1 MAELADNRR
10 ATEDFG
16 LNFHPACEPIERALR
31 ESQERMTL
39 ALDAAQMGTFDWD
52 LVTDTA
58 IWNEYHARLLDYPP
72 APQYTYADWERRVD
86 PADLLR
92 VKAGFQHAI
101 ETHTD
106 YSAEY
111 RVVWRDGSIH
121 WIHRFGRFY
130 YNDDGQP
137 LRMVG
142 VASDITARKQA
153 ELAIAQSEERMSLA
167 FDAAQMGSFD
177 WQLAADRIVWNGY
190 HAKLLGYTFR
200 AGEYT
205 YADWERTVHPD
216 DLPGIQ
222 QAIELA
228 KLDRTDYSEEYRVV
242 WDDGTI
248 HWLAGFGRFH
258 YGGDGKAT
266 RMTGV
271 IFDITDRQ
279 TALLESQQTA
289 QALRESERRYRALV
303 EATAKI
309 AWTMAA
315 DGTCQQEHPNWEA
328 FTGQSYDEY
337 AGYGWLAAI
346 HPDDRLY
353 TQQLWSAALIN
364 LNLFEIEQ
372 RLRRYDGEYRYMSVR
387 AVPILRSN
395 GVVQEWVGI
404 HTDITERKQSEHALQ
419 YSQNRYRTLIDATA
433 QIVWSTAANG
443 HFVVEQP
450 TWSAFTG
457 QSFEEYRDWGWSA
470 AFHPADRARIDELWL
485 ASVTNLTT
493 FEMEQR
499 LRRHDGEYRYMSV
512 RGIPIID
519 DEGNVQEWVGVHTDI
534 TDRKQAE
541 LAIIESEERFRST
554 FEQAAVGIAHVGLDG
569 RWLTFNQ
576 KLCEIIG
583 YTRSELLNSK
593 FQDITYPEDLP
604 TNLDYIRQLL
614 AGEIQTYT
622 MEKRYIHKLGR
633 IVWANLTVSLRRDVS
648 GAPLHFISVIED
660 INDRKQT
667 EFTLQQ
673 QAIELATTTAQLEL
687 RNQELDRFS
696 YVVSHDLKAPLRAIA
711 NLSEWIEDDFE
722 GVVDPGTHK
731 YLELMRSRVQRME
744 SLIEG
749 LLEYA
754 RVGNTQASLKTFFV
768 EDLLA
773 EVVDSLSI
781 PDSFKLDL
789 PSNLPSITT
798 NRTLL
803 DRVFANT
810 IGNAYKHHP
819 RPDGTIRVTAQPQ
832 GDLWEFTVSDDGGGI
847 AAEDH
852 ERVFDI
858 FQTLADPQKKN
869 TGIGLSIVKK
879 IVEAQGGN
887 ISIESQLGAGTTF
900 RFAWCTAATD

>member
-1 MAELADNRR
+1 
-10 ATEDFG
+10 
-16 LNFHPACEPIERALR
+16 
-31 ESQERMTL
+31 MTL

-58 IWNEYHARLLDYPP
+58 IWNEYHAKLMDYPP
-72 APQYTYADWERRVD
+72 APQYTYADWERRVY

-137 LRMVG
+137 QRMVG

-315 DGTCQQEHPNWEA
+315 DGTCQQEHSNWEA

-372 RLRRYDGEYRYMSVR
+372 RLRRYDGEYRY
-387 AVPILRSN
+387 I
-395 GVVQEWVGI
+395 
-404 HTDITERKQSEHALQ
+404 
-419 YSQNRYRTLIDATA
+419 
-433 QIVWSTAANG
+433 
-443 HFVVEQP
+443 
-450 TWSAFTG
+450 
-457 QSFEEYRDWGWSA
+457 
-470 AFHPADRARIDELWL
+470 
-485 ASVTNLTT
+485 
-493 FEMEQR
+493 
-499 LRRHDGEYRYMSV
+499 
-512 RGIPIID
+512 
-519 DEGNVQEWVGVHTDI
+519 
-534 TDRKQAE
+534 
-541 LAIIESEERFRST
+541 
-554 FEQAAVGIAHVGLDG
+554 
-569 RWLTFNQ
+569 
-576 KLCEIIG
+576 
-583 YTRSELLNSK
+583 K
-593 FQDITYPEDLP
+593 FQGITYPEDLP

-633 IVWANLTVSLRRDVS
+633 RVWANLTVSLRRDVS

-687 RNQELDRFS
+687 RNQELNRLS

-722 GVVDPGTHK
+722 GVVDPGTYK

-744 SLIEG
+744 API
-749 LLEYA
+749 
-754 RVGNTQASLKTFFV
+754 
-768 EDLLA
+768 
-773 EVVDSLSI
+773 
-781 PDSFKLDL
+781 
-789 PSNLPSITT
+789 
-798 NRTLL
+798 
-803 DRVFANT
+803 
-810 IGNAYKHHP
+810 
-819 RPDGTIRVTAQPQ
+819 
-832 GDLWEFTVSDDGGGI
+832 EFTVSDDGGGI

-858 FQTLADPQKKN
+858 
-869 TGIGLSIVKK
+869 
-879 IVEAQGGN
+879 
-887 ISIESQLGAGTTF
+887 
-900 RFAWCTAATD
+900 